1 MAPSPADLARAL
13 GGHAGIVIQQIATA
27 AGLRYADSA
36 DLNALLDECRGRVL
50 GVVGFGKPSPSP
62 RHIASAWADM
72 PVIGTDRAFE
82 VWTSAAPVLAQTSG
96 RIRSARNAQVL
107 FGCVEIPDDDRTD
120 YDVLIYNDYCA
131 IFDHLDDLG
140 YPHLIRIWHYLPDI
154 HLEERALERYKR
166 FSLGRHE
173 AFVAKGRAINTDA
186 PAASAVG
193 KRAGNTVIC
202 FLAATRPGIPIENP
216 RQVSAYSYP
225 AQYGPRGP
233 TFSRA
238 LLTSWDGL
246 KQLYISGTAAIFG
259 HLSQH
264 QGNVGAQVDETIIN
278 LRSVMDEAH
287 AHGLIDVRQ
296 GADLLFKVYLR
307 QPEFRA
313 ITEARLREA
322 FGPAPSIIYL
332 QADICRRELL
342 VEIEVVCTAGA
353 RPS

>member
-1 MAPSPADLARAL
+1 M
-13 GGHAGIVIQQIATA
+13 QQTAAA
-27 AGLRYADSA
+27 AGLRHAGAAELD
-36 DLNALLDECRGRVL
+36 ALLAQCRGRVL
-50 GVVGFGKPSPSP
+50 GVVGFGKPSTERSDTVPIWVDLP
-62 RHIASAWADM
+62 ALGDG
-72 PVIGTDRAFE
+72 PAFE
-82 VWTSAAPVLAQTSG
+82 VWTSAHPVRTETGG
-96 RIRSARNAQVL
+96 RIRSGRNAQVL
-107 FGCVEIPDDDRTD
+107 FGCLEIPEDSGAD
-120 YDVLIYNDYCA
+120 YDVLIYNDYCS

-140 YPHLIRIWHYLPDI
+140 YPNLIRIWHYLPDI
-154 HLEERALERYKR
+154 HLEERGLERYKR

-193 KRAGNTVIC
+193 KRSGNTVIC
-202 FLAATRPGIPIENP
+202 FLAAPRSGIPIENP

-238 LLTSWDGL
+238 LLASWDGL
-246 KQLYISGTAAIFG
+246 QQLYISGTAAIFG

-264 QGNVGAQVDETIIN
+264 EGDVGAQTDETIVN

-296 GADLLFKVYLR
+296 GAELLFKVYLR
-307 QPEFRA
+307 QPQFRA

-322 FGPAPSIIYL
+322 FGPGPSIIYL

-353 RPS
+353 QRS

>member
-1 MAPSPADLARAL
+1 MQQTAAASGLR
-13 GGHAGIVIQQIATA
+13 HAGA
-27 AGLRYADSA
+27 AELD
-36 DLNALLDECRGRVL
+36 ALLTQCRGRVL
-50 GVVGFGKPSPSP
+50 GVVGFGKP
-62 RHIASAWADM
+62 RAERKDIASIWADL
-72 PVIGTDRAFE
+72 PALGDGPAFE
-82 VWTSAAPVLAQTSG
+82 VWTSAHPVRTETSG
-96 RIRSARNAQVL
+96 RIRSGRNAQVL
-107 FGCVEIPDDDRTD
+107 FGCIEIPEHSGTD
-120 YDVLIYNDYCA
+120 YDVLVYNDYCS

-140 YPHLIRIWHYLPDI
+140 YANLIRIWHYLPDI
-154 HLEERALERYKR
+154 HLEERGLERYKR

-193 KRAGNTVIC
+193 KRSGNTVIC
-202 FLAATRPGIPIENP
+202 FLAAPRPGIPIENP

-238 LLTSWDGL
+238 LLASWDGL
-246 KQLYISGTAAIFG
+246 QQLYISGTAAIFG

-264 QGNVGAQVDETIIN
+264 EGDVGAQTDETIIN

-296 GADLLFKVYLR
+296 GAELLFKVYLR

-313 ITEARLREA
+313 ITQARLREA
-322 FGPAPSIIYL
+322 FGPGPSIIYL

-353 RPS
+353 RRS